1 LYHGLETA
9 LRHEQ
14 AREARADHALAP
26 LDAPLTR

>member
-1 LYHGLETA
+1 LYRGLETA

-14 AREARADHALAP
+14 AREARADDALAS